1 MMTVEGINGQLA
13 KMPELK
19 LEAKNNRIDF
29 KELLDNSLNQI
40 NETEKTA
47 NDYGRMLAS
56 GEIENIHD
64 AMIAAQKAEITL
76 SFALQVRKEVL
87 SAYQELMRLQV

>member
-1 MMTVEGINGQLA
+1 MITVEGINGQLA

-19 LEAKNNRIDF
+19 VEAKNNSIDF
-29 KELLDNSLNQI
+29 KELLDNSLQQI

-56 GEIENIHD
+56 GEIENIHE